1 MPAIVEIKLDIPSG
15 KLNFDNSWFNIGKI
29 EHAIGDFLFIR
40 GETAP
45 SILDFLPDIA
55 WNAFDFWNI
64 ILQSKRIMEQ
74 SREIGMVNSYELVN
88 P

>member
-29 EHAIGDFLFIR
+29 EHAIGDFLFVS

-55 WNAFDFWNI
+55 
-64 ILQSKRIMEQ
+64 
-74 SREIGMVNSYELVN
+74 
-88 P
+88 

>member
-1 MPAIVEIKLDIPSG
+1 LSFIRSKSIKTITDIAEIMPAIVGIKLDSHSG

-29 EHAIGDFLFIR
+29 EHAIGDFLFAS

-55 WNAFDFWNI
+55 
-64 ILQSKRIMEQ
+64 
-74 SREIGMVNSYELVN
+74 
-88 P
+88 